1 MARWGKGKLAIIPA
15 LAALVAAIGYLS
27 FLGGQAAAEEDYI
40 RETLAVY
47 HGAGE
52 TGDSLDLIVGVN
64 YDFSAVP
71 IPHTLPAGCRAASPA
86 TVTWSAPDLLT
97 GDLLN
102 GPPLWNGLRLVYRTP
117 AETDKATQT
126 GYQLIGTPYKASVG
140 AKVTVRE
147 SCLKADNTLHGVT
160 RNHSLNI
167 TGTAATV
174 TPACLVA
181 GHCHADYAGRRDYIL
196 LKEEGANHAL
206 AQSPHSH
213 HAHKSHAHAGY
224 ASHLQLAALQER
236 VAQQQSA
243 LADLKARLVQLESR
257 LSQE

>member
-86 TVTWSAPDLLT
+86 TVTWAAPEAIFSGKSGLSRTCRNQLISRPLASLRISRLT
-97 GDLLN
+97 GRRFISTHA
-102 GPPLWNGLRLVYRTP
+102 PPAKGSAYRLSYS
-117 AETDKATQT
+117 Q
-126 GYQLIGTPYKASVG
+126 G
-140 AKVTVRE
+140 
-147 SCLKADNTLHGVT
+147 N
-160 RNHSLNI
+160 
-167 TGTAATV
+167 
-174 TPACLVA
+174 
-181 GHCHADYAGRRDYIL
+181 
-196 LKEEGANHAL
+196 
-206 AQSPHSH
+206 
-213 HAHKSHAHAGY
+213 KS
-224 ASHLQLAALQER
+224 ASHGA
-236 VAQQQSA
+236 
-243 LADLKARLVQLESR
+243 SR
-257 LSQE
+257 AFPP